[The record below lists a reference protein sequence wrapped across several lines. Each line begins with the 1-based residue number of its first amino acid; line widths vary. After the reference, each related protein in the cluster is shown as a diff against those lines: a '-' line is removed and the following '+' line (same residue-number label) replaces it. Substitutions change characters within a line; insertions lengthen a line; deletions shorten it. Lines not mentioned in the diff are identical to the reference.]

1 MKRSQEKTAVAESRL
16 SGNSNYLIFWA
27 CLSNSTDGISF
38 TDTTLTWTVP
48 SVIPT
53 LVLQESTF
61 LSKNILMGIDDRIIV
76 NPEEKNYLLKHNETH
91 IGITV
96 PIGAE
101 GGKLKVSMNM
111 SHTNTFE
118 GLCQGICF

>member
-1 MKRSQEKTAVAESRL
+1 M
-16 SGNSNYLIFWA
+16 G
-27 CLSNSTDGISF
+27 LSNSTDGISF

-53 LVLQESTF
+53 LVVQESTF
-61 LSKNILMGIDDRIIV
+61 LSKNVVMGINDQVII
-76 NPEEKNYLLKHNETH
+76 NPEEKNYLLEYNKTH
-91 IGITV
+91 IRITI

-101 GGKLKVSMNM
+101 GGKLKVSMNL

-118 GLCQGICF
+118 GLQHGRCF

>member
-1 MKRSQEKTAVAESRL
+1 MKTVEVLWWKGVRERQPLQGELT
-16 SGNSNYLIFWA
+16 GNSNCLGALWD

-61 LSKNILMGIDDRIIV
+61 LSKNIVMGVDGQVIV
-76 NPEEKNYLLKHNETH
+76 NPEENNYLLEHNKTH
-91 IGITV
+91 IGITI

-101 GGKLKVSMNM
+101 GGKLKVSMNL
-111 SHTNTFE
+111 SLTNIF
-118 GLCQGICF
+118 